1 MDKKFSPGLVA
12 NCVQA
17 PLCYLLAL
25 VLISVFSSCS
35 SSKGVP
41 AEAERRDDQEQVA
54 EKKDMPSGEV
64 ERSGMVDTSQSSASP
79 SIQPARQDRTEKPSE
94 LQRVTS
100 EVQPEADSTTER
112 AKPESEK
119 GLSTDDADPS
129 SPTDNKRQLS
139 STLSADEK
147 TTDKPANSNVARA
160 GSDAMGQEN
169 STRDSMD
176 TSIGTDIGT
185 EVSNIETPTDSS
197 TPSSSFSADTLEG
210 STADGS
216 ALPPLRVRRVT
227 GGYLDIAGAQY
238 YDLQSGTR
246 VRVVNK
252 NGRTIAHGIVT
263 SVVNGEA
270 VMEVQSRR
278 GYQPLS
284 RSQRVYIV
292 E

>member
-1 MDKKFSPGLVA
+1 MNKKFSPGLVT

-41 AEAERRDDQEQVA
+41 AEAERRDDQEQLA
-54 EKKDMPSGEV
+54 EKEDMTSGEV
-64 ERSGMVDTSQSSASP
+64 EHSGMVDTSQSSASP
-79 SIQPARQDRTEKPSE
+79 SIQPSHQDRTEKPSE

-100 EVQPEADSTTER
+100 EVQPEADSTIR
-112 AKPESEK
+112 RSKPGSEK

-147 TTDKPANSNVARA
+147 TVDKPANSNVARA
-160 GSDAMGQEN
+160 GSDAMNEEN
-169 STRDSMD
+169 STRDSTD
-176 TSIGTDIGT
+176 TSISAG
-185 EVSNIETPTDSS
+185 VSNMEDPTDSS
-197 TPSSSFSADTLEG
+197 TPSSSSSADTLEG

-238 YDLQSGTR
+238 HDLQSGTR
-246 VRVVNK
+246 VRVVNE
-252 NGRTIAHGIVT
+252 NGRTIALGIVT